1 MNYHFTR
8 TPPTSRDIDFFGVK
22 AEKRLGVPNRGL
34 RRNIGKA
41 RPILP
46 DVLRTSDP
54 MQQFRNYSR

>member
-1 MNYHFTR
+1 
-8 TPPTSRDIDFFGVK
+8 
-22 AEKRLGVPNRGL
+22 VPNRGL